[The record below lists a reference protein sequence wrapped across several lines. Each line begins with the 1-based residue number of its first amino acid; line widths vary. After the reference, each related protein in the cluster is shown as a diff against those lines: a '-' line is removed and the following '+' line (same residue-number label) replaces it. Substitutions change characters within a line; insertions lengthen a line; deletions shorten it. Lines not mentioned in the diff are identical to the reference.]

1 MPIDLIE
8 LISMFVTD
16 LLYRSL
22 QAYFIIQYYPSCW
35 TVLLLYLM
43 KNLLLN
49 QLKEFIRSGHLS
61 ICRNR
66 KPDCKKFHLLTK

>member
-1 MPIDLIE
+1 
-8 LISMFVTD
+8 
-16 LLYRSL
+16 
-22 QAYFIIQYYPSCW
+22 
-35 TVLLLYLM
+35 M

-66 KPDCKKFHLLTK
+66 KPDCKKFHLL